1 MAKRFPS
8 SLVEECR
15 HLLDERLQLLNVRD
29 GRSSEPGRK
38 QLKKHSPAPALL
50 VKLRFFAG
58 IYRCGQYSA

>member
-50 VKLRFFAG
+50 A
-58 IYRCGQYSA
+58 